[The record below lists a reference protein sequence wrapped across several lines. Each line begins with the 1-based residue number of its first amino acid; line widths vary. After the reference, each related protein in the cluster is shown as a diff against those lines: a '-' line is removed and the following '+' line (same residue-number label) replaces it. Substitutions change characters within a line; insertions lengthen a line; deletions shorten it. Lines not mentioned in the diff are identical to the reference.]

1 MTHLM
6 RGCANAGT
14 AAQTRAA
21 LEAASAAAGSLGA
34 SASEAA
40 SGLKEAASGVLDSV
54 NQATSGAVDSALS
67 VYKDLSSGI
76 GEATSSVQVIKY

>member
-1 MTHLM
+1 V
-6 RGCANAGT
+6 AGT

-34 SASEAA
+34 SASGAA
-40 SGLKEAASGVLDSV
+40 SSLKEAASGVLDSV

-67 VYKDLSSGI
+67 VVKELSEGVN
-76 GEATSSVQVIKY
+76 EATASVQVLF